1 MFTENFYSIIHH
13 FLRAVSPIMKN
24 LINFLIQYSVVFLF
38 LFLEVISFTLVVKN
52 QDYQKSVFLSSSNSV
67 VSGMYE
73 WSNSV
78 VEFFKLRAANDN
90 LSEENTAL
98 KNQIIN
104 LQNKLSTLKKD
115 TPDSTHFRV
124 PPEMEYQFIAAKVIN
139 CSTNKLLNYI
149 TLNKGAIDGIK
160 TDMGVISD
168 EGVVGIIKTVNDRNS
183 VVIPILNNKLEIS
196 CKFKRN
202 NYSGPLKWSGED
214 YRFVN
219 LNDIARHV
227 ELALGDTLV
236 TSGFT
241 SNFPEGIPVGNIE
254 DFKIKESDAYYKIKV
269 KLAVNFRTLSHV
281 KVINSLNYQ
290 KQKELEKKAE
300 EQ

>member
-1 MFTENFYSIIHH
+1 
-13 FLRAVSPIMKN
+13 MKN

-38 LFLEVISFTLVVKN
+38 LFLEVISFTLIVKN
-52 QDYQKSVFLSSSNSV
+52 QEYQKSVFLSSSNSV

-78 VEFFKLRAANDN
+78 VEFFKLRAANEN
-90 LSEENTAL
+90 LSEENTSL

-104 LQNKLSTLKKD
+104 LQNKLSTLKKE
-115 TPDSTHFRV
+115 TPDSVHFRI

-139 CSTNKLLNYI
+139 CSTNKIQNYI

-168 EGVVGIIKTVNDRNS
+168 EGVVGIVKTVSNRFA
-183 VVIPILNNKLEIS
+183 VVIPILNPKLEIS
-196 CKFKRN
+196 CKFKRS
-202 NYSGPLKWSGED
+202 NYSGGLLWGGED
-214 YRFVN
+214 YRYAN
-219 LNDIARHV
+219 LKDIARHV

-281 KVINSLNYQ
+281 KVINYINHQ
-290 KQKELEKKAE
+290 EQKELEKKAE

>member
-1 MFTENFYSIIHH
+1 
-13 FLRAVSPIMKN
+13 MKN

-38 LFLEVISFTLVVKN
+38 LFLEVISFTLIVKN
-52 QDYQKSVFLSSSNSV
+52 QEYQKSVFLSSSNSM

-73 WSNSV
+73 WSNSI

-104 LQNKLSTLKKD
+104 LQNKLSTLKPE
-115 TPDSTHFRV
+115 TSDSVHFRV
-124 PPEMEYQFIAAKVIN
+124 PPEMEYQFISAKVIN
-139 CSTNKLLNYI
+139 SSTNKLQNYI

-160 TDMGVISD
+160 ADMGVISD
-168 EGVVGIIKTVNDRNS
+168 EGVVGIVKIVSKKFS
-183 VVIPILNNKLEIS
+183 VVIPILNPKSDIS

-202 NYSGPLKWSGED
+202 NYSGGLIWSGED
-214 YRFVN
+214 YRYGN
-219 LNDIARHV
+219 LTDIARHV
-227 ELALGDTLV
+227 ELALGDTII

-241 SNFPEGIPVGNIE
+241 SSFPEGIPVGYIE

-281 KVINSLNYQ
+281 KVINYLNFQ
-290 KQKELEKKAE
+290 EQKELEKKSE